1 LCTEA
6 GVEID
11 LVVERPGK
19 PIALVEIKSTKNI
32 TEDQFSSLAKFSD
45 DFDDA
50 VFYCFSRDPVPKQW
64 GKILALS
71 WTEGLIKLF
80 E

>member
-6 GVEID
+6 GVKID

-32 TEDQFSSLAKFSD
+32 TEDQVSSLAKFSD
-45 DFDDA
+45 DFEDA
-50 VFYCFSRDPVPKQW
+50 AFYCFSRDPVPKQW